1 MTGGHA
7 GRRPQALVT
16 GGAGLIGSHVAD
28 RLLRDGWRV
37 RIFDN
42 FEPQTHRRGAPPW
55 LPAAAECVRGDMRD
69 RAALAAALRGI
80 DVVFHQAAYGGYM
93 PEIGKYLE
101 VNAFGTGVLLE
112 LIRDESLPVRKVV
125 VASSQVVYGE
135 GAAACAAHG
144 TVFPGVRGV
153 AQLRRGDFEVHC
165 PRCGGPAVSVAT
177 PEEAPLAAETPYAI
191 SKLAQE
197 QLVLTWGRQTGIP
210 AVALRYA
217 CTYGP
222 RQSIFNPYTGVIA
235 IFCTRLLNG
244 QPPVIYEDG
253 AQTRDFC
260 FVEDVADANLIAAQ
274 TDRWDGLPVNVG
286 SGAAVR
292 IRDLCEML
300 CRALGVRIAPVLR
313 GEFRPGEI
321 RHLIAGIARAREAG
335 YRPRTDL
342 AAGIDRYL
350 AWIRAQAD
358 VRDYFAAA
366 EAVLR
371 AKRVVHHVGAP

>member
-1 MTGGHA
+1 M
-7 GRRPQALVT
+7 P
-16 GGAGLIGSHVAD
+16 
-28 RLLRDGWRV
+28 

-42 FEPQTHRRGAPPW
+42 IEPQTHRRGVPAW
-55 LPAAAECVRGDMRD
+55 LPQAAEFVRADVRD
-69 RAALAAALRGI
+69 RVALADALRGV

-101 VNAFGTGVLLE
+101 VNAVGTGLMLE
-112 LIRDESLPVRKVV
+112 IIRDEALPVRKVV

-135 GAAACAAHG
+135 GAGRCAEDG
-144 TVFPGVRGV
+144 VVFPGVRGV
-153 AQLRRGDFEVHC
+153 AQLRRGDFEVRC
-165 PRCGGPAVSVAT
+165 PRCNAALDSVPT
-177 PEEAPLAAETPYAI
+177 PEDAPLAGETPYAI

-235 IFCTRLLNG
+235 IFCIRLLNG
-244 QPPVIYEDG
+244 LPPVLYEDG

-260 FVEDVADANLIAAQ
+260 FVEDVAEANLLAAQ
-274 TDRWDGLPVNVG
+274 SDAWDGMPVNVG
-286 SGAAVR
+286 SGAAVP
-292 IRDLCEML
+292 IRDLCDMVCE
-300 CRALGVRIAPVLR
+300 ALGVRIAPVLP

-321 RHLIAGIARAREAG
+321 RHLISGIARAREAG
-335 YRPRTDL
+335 FRPRTAL

-350 AWIRAQAD
+350 AWIRAQGD
-358 VRDYFAAA
+358 VRDYFAEA